1 MFPQNPQE
9 SVLHLQGKLYNYL
22 HLLPDRFQRLEEAA
36 ALSRGRLSPRAVEA
50 LYGPRLRLSASRID
64 RFASC
69 RYSYFCQYGL
79 RAKPYEPAGFKPPEI
94 GTFMHYVLEHTARE
108 AKERGGFAAITDE
121 ELHAMTDRFV
131 ADYVHEELNDFREKS
146 KRFVHLFKRLCLDV
160 HQVVLD
166 MAQELRRS
174 DFVPLDFELD
184 FSKADELRPVELG
197 EGEGAMTLTGI
208 ADRVDGWL
216 HEGKLYLRVVDYKT
230 GKKAVSLSDV
240 WYGMGLQMLLYLFAL
255 QADGQ
260 ERYGAEIVPAGVMYV
275 PARSAL
281 LSLTRDDEA
290 EIGKKRGDA
299 LRRSGL
305 ALDDPALLE
314 AWEKGEDKRYI
325 PVKFKNGVVS
335 SDNVASLERL
345 GLLSRHI
352 RGSLSEMARELRRGS
367 IEADPF
373 YRSQQENACLTC
385 DYFDACHFSEGEN
398 GEQSRFMPKIPEKR
412 VWDKMRQRW
421 TPAEPGEKEGN
432 DG

>member
-1 MFPQNPQE
+1 
-9 SVLHLQGKLYNYL
+9 
-22 HLLPDRFQRLEEAA
+22 
-36 ALSRGRLSPRAVEA
+36 
-50 LYGPRLRLSASRID
+50 
-64 RFASC
+64 
-69 RYSYFCQYGL
+69 
-79 RAKPYEPAGFKPPEI
+79 
-94 GTFMHYVLEHTARE
+94 
-108 AKERGGFAAITDE
+108 
-121 ELHAMTDRFV
+121 
-131 ADYVHEELNDFREKS
+131 
-146 KRFVHLFKRLCLDV
+146 
-160 HQVVLD
+160 
-166 MAQELRRS
+166 
-174 DFVPLDFELD
+174 
-184 FSKADELRPVELG
+184 
-197 EGEGAMTLTGI
+197 MTLTGI

-230 GKKAVSLSDV
+230 GKKAFSLSDV

-255 QADGQ
+255 QADGP
-260 ERYGAEIVPAGVMYV
+260 ERYGEEIRPAGVMYV

-290 EIGKKRGDA
+290 EIEKKRGDA

-305 ALDDPALLE
+305 ALDAPALLE

-325 PVKFKNGVVS
+325 PVKFKNGTANP
-335 SDNVASLERL
+335 DNVASLEKL

-398 GEQSRFMPKIPEKR
+398 GEQSRFQPRIPEKR
-412 VWDKMRQRW
+412 VWDKIQQRW
-421 TPAEPGEKEGN
+421 APAEPGERETN